1 MLRNV
6 ILLLLCGWSAG
17 VLLAQAPLY
26 RGTVRFY
33 LEGTSSDEGN
43 KAAVYTV
50 YFKPDTATAVLG
62 LVSGEEALT
71 VIYDY
76 PARMTYN
83 VFKEAGQAM
92 VVPIAMEDVSAST
105 DELGYKVIME
115 DAEPR
120 DILGYPCNYITIEP
134 AEPGGGLRISAWVTD
149 KIQSPFKVPAGMEK
163 YFPGFPLDCTVMQ
176 AGGTEKVVYRAYAV
190 EKEAPEVMFVVPQ

>member
-1 MLRNV
+1 MLRTTFM
-6 ILLLLCGWSAG
+6 LLLCGWSAG
-17 VLLAQAPLY
+17 IALAQAPLN

-33 LEGTSSDEGN
+33 LEGTSSDEGD

-83 VFKEAGQAM
+83 VFKEEGQAM
-92 VVPIAMEDVSAST
+92 VIPISMEEVSAST
-105 DELGYKVIME
+105 DEITYLVSMAY
-115 DAEPR
+115 AAPR

-134 AEPGGGLRISAWVTD
+134 AEPGSGLRISAWVTN
-149 KIQSPFKVPAGMEK
+149 KIQSPFKVLAGMEK

-176 AGGTEKVVYRAYAV
+176 TGAMEKVVYRAYAV
-190 EKEAPEVMFVVPQ
+190 EKEAPEVMFVVPE